1 MANTK
6 KSPAFERFA
15 VSHDAIAIA
24 LREYEAP
31 NVVLAAKADLMAL
44 FKANGIE
51 AHHFMAPKLESE
63 KTDNEW
69 IAARDWLWKLA
80 ANVVLI
86 DGVRLDAEGVAKV
99 FDDSVGNAAMICGAQ
114 KAGVAAV
121 KGRTWKNRINN
132 QVGDKWGKNVFGAA
146 LAAEEKAALAA
157 EAANATPV
165 ELSDE
170 QKAVALL
177 EENQTWFNTK
187 LNELFRRTHKEAGAF
202 IEGDMTALQAAIAAA
217 AAEVGKVR
225 LSVK

>member
-24 LREYEAP
+24 LREYDAP

-80 ANVVLI
+80 ANVVSI
-86 DGVRLDAEGVAKV
+86 DGVRLDAEGVVKV

-146 LAAEEKAALAA
+146 LAAEAKAALAA
-157 EAANATPV
+157 EVANASPAEMT
-165 ELSDE
+165 EE
-170 QKAVALL
+170 QKDRALL
-177 EENQTWFNTK
+177 DENKTWFQ
-187 LNELFRRTHKEAGAF
+187 NELQKLLNRTQKEVGAY
-202 IEGDMTALQAAIAAA
+202 IDGNMQEVIDAIHTIS
-217 AAEVGKVR
+217 AEVGVDLK
-225 LSVK
+225 SPK